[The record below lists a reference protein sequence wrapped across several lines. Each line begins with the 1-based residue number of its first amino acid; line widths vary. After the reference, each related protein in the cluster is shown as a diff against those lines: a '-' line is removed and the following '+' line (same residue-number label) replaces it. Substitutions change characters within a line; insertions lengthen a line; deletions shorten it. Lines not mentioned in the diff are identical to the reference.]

1 MALLWVRADDM
12 SDTLWW
18 VEQETRIKKLEA
30 KHKLLKAEYDRLSD
44 MVDFLVKKV
53 HHLESTNETG

>member
-1 MALLWVRADDM
+1 MT
-12 SDTLWW
+12 DTLWW

-30 KHKLLKAEYDRLSD
+30 KHKLLKDEYERLSD

-53 HHLESTNETG
+53 HHLESPNETE